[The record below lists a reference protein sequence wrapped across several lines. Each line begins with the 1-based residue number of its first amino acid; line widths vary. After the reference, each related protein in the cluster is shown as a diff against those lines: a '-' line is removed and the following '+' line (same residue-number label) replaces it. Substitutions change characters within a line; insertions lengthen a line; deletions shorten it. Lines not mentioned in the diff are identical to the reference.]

1 MNLLWNFRHWWYN
14 HLSGPIGYRL
24 HDMQEEIAI
33 HGVRQLVAELC
44 DHGWYK
50 HVTSHW
56 LRSPL
61 GSFIR
66 KSRGYDTVVRHCQEY
81 VCDIRELR
89 DQLRAH
95 EAQDNAEIWDLREQ
109 LDMARQSRMK
119 WQMQSGR
126 NRILADQ
133 AKGLIQENEVLR
145 KQVQSWL
152 SFYDWMCD
160 DGRLQ
165 EHEIEPSM

>member
-1 MNLLWNFRHWWYN
+1 MKYLLWKFRHWWYN
-14 HLSGPIGYRL
+14 HCSGPIGCRL
-24 HDMQEEIAI
+24 HEMQEDIAI
-33 HGVRQLVAELC
+33 HGVRQLVAEHC
-44 DHGWYK
+44 DHVWYK
-50 HVTSHW
+50 HVRGHW

-81 VCDIRELR
+81 VCDIRELNALCMV
-89 DQLRAH
+89 LRKAK
-95 EAQDNAEIWDLREQ
+95 EQERE
-109 LDMARQSRMK
+109 SRMK

>member
-1 MNLLWNFRHWWYN
+1 
-14 HLSGPIGYRL
+14 
-24 HDMQEEIAI
+24 
-33 HGVRQLVAELC
+33 
-44 DHGWYK
+44 
-50 HVTSHW
+50 
-56 LRSPL
+56 
-61 GSFIR
+61 
-66 KSRGYDTVVRHCQEY
+66 
-81 VCDIRELR
+81 
-89 DQLRAH
+89 
-95 EAQDNAEIWDLREQ
+95 
-109 LDMARQSRMK
+109 MARQSRMK

-133 AKGLIQENEVLR
+133 AKGLLQENEVLR